1 MKKEAKTT
9 EEAFKQGVPRSSR
22 GWITK
27 RRGNRRGAF
36 LLFLCDVS
44 QQDRIDFNG
53 AVWMNGNACPAALRS
68 LPANAGICQIIN
80 RQPVCEADS
89 FIGDRKRIQMVVPDE
104 HSLRAAETDGRIKQG
119 AGMIGTGNLFIGFSD
134 GTV

>member
-1 MKKEAKTT
+1 
-9 EEAFKQGVPRSSR
+9 
-22 GWITK
+22 
-27 RRGNRRGAF
+27 
-36 LLFLCDVS
+36 
-44 QQDRIDFNG
+44 
-53 AVWMNGNACPAALRS
+53 MNGNACPAALRS
-68 LPANAGICQIIN
+68 LPANAGICQIID

-134 GTV
+134 GTVKIGDIRASGAVQVISGLKFLKRYVEKEE

>member
-1 MKKEAKTT
+1 MKKETKTT

-44 QQDRIDFNG
+44 QQDRINFNR
-53 AVWMNGNACPAALRS
+53 AVCMNGNACPAALRS
-68 LPANAGICQIIN
+68 LPAAAGISRIID
-80 RQPVCEADS
+80 RQPVCQPDS
-89 FIGDRKRIQMVVPDE
+89 PITDRKRIQMVVPDKYG
-104 HSLRAAETDGRIKQG
+104 LRTAEADGCVKQR
-119 AGMIGTGNLFIGFSD
+119 AWMR
-134 GTV
+134 